1 MKASKIFSRIL
12 VGLLLV
18 TGLLFF
24 PLHSILAGPLPTF
37 SITSVVTDTSVTI
50 HTYNFPAGQTFTVRM
65 GDYGT
70 LAIGGTVVGTTDSG
84 AGGSLTATY
93 AIPDGLKGALKI
105 AIRMDSSDGYYAYNW
120 FNNKAGGSSS
130 ASSSSGSTS
139 TYSGIPTFSIS
150 SVVKDDKVDIKTAN
164 FPAGLTFTVRIG
176 AYGTL
181 GIGGTVVGTTDSGA
195 GGSFEASYAIPDALK
210 GSQRLAIRM
219 DATAGFFAY
228 NWFWNKVSSSTSG
241 SSSSGGSSSTP
252 GYTGIP
258 TFSIQSVEKD
268 SKVTISAHNFPAG
281 VTFKVLMGA
290 YGTLGVGGVEVT
302 TTDSGDGGAFEKTY
316 DIPDSLK
323 GSQRIAIRLDSG
335 GDFFAYNWF
344 WNNAAAG
351 GSSSSGGT
359 VYTGIPTF
367 NITTV
372 VKDDKVTITAHNLPA
387 GMTFTARMGAYGTL
401 ALGGI
406 GVGSTDSGAG
416 GTLTAT
422 YDIPD
427 SLKGSQRIAIRL
439 DAPGGF
445 FAYNWFW
452 NNSN

>member
-1 MKASKIFSRIL
+1 MKALKIISRIV

-50 HTYNFPAGQTFTVRM
+50 KTFNFPAGETFTVRM

-93 AIPDGLKGALKI
+93 AIPAGLKDAERI
-105 AIRMDSSDGYYAYNW
+105 AIRMDSPDGNFAYNW
-120 FNNKAGGSSS
+120 FWNNV
-130 ASSSSGSTS
+130 SSSSGGSTS
-139 TYSGIPTFSIS
+139 TFSGIPTFSIS
-150 SVVKDDKVDIKTAN
+150 SVLKDDKVNIKTVN
-164 FPAGLTFTVRIG
+164 FPAGLTFTVRMG
-176 AYGTL
+176 AFGTL
-181 GIGGTVVGTTDSGA
+181 AIGGTVVGTTDSGA
-195 GGSFEASYAIPDALK
+195 GGSFDASYAIPDGLK
-210 GSQRLAIRM
+210 GAERIAIRM
-219 DATAGFFAY
+219 DATGGFFAY
-228 NWFWNKVSSSTSG
+228 NWFWNNVP
-241 SSSSGGSSSTP
+241 SSSGGSSSTP
-252 GYTGIP
+252 GFTGIP
-258 TFSIQSVEKD
+258 TFLIKSVEKD

-281 VTFKVLMGA
+281 MTFKVLMGA

-302 TTDSGDGGAFEKTY
+302 TTDSGAGGAFEKTY
-316 DIPDSLK
+316 DIPASLK

-335 GDFFAYNWF
+335 TDFFAYNWF

-359 VYTGIPTF
+359 VFTGIPTF

-387 GMTFTARMGAYGTL
+387 GVTFTTRMGVYGTL
-401 ALGGI
+401 ALGGEV
-406 GVGSTDSGAG
+406 VGSTASGAG

-422 YDIPD
+422 YNIPA
-427 SLKGSQRIAIRL
+427 SLKGSQRIAIRME
-439 DAPGGF
+439 APGGF

-452 NNSN
+452 NTSN